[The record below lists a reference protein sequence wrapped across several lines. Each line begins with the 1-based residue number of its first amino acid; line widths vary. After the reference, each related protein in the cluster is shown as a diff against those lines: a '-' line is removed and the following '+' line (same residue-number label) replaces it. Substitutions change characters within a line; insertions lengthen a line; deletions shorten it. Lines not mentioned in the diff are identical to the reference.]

1 MLSLGIGPLTVLL
14 LLTHMYT
21 SSSLSNDAQL
31 LKPSKVPSLISK
43 SFLANHYITTILSDV
58 DGTLLSSKQD
68 NPPQQLSKTTFTAI
82 ARAIDNGY
90 NFFPCT
96 GRSRE
101 SMAIAVPD
109 ILNLFGGE
117 IENVPGVYQQ
127 GLQVYGPTGIL
138 IHEKFLDF
146 ETIAEVVKFC
156 DIHNVAVIAYAGGR
170 IFCKK
175 RSFHTDKIAEY
186 NEPIPEEYPQGL
198 ERLGEINI
206 KVHKLILLDNEDVL
220 DDKRPLLAASTLNS
234 VSGSLPS
241 VSLTKA
247 VPGMLEVLPYG
258 SSKGEGVAILL
269 KHIGVL
275 SENVICFGD
284 GENDIE
290 MFKLVNIS
298 VAVENAKNDL
308 KNIASVMTSSN
319 DENGVAMVLDML
331 IEVQADIRAK
341 ILAKSL

>member
-1 MLSLGIGPLTVLL
+1 MHIC
-14 LLTHMYT
+14 T
-21 SSSLSNDAQL
+21 SASISSEVQL
-31 LKPSKVPSLISK
+31 LKPLNVPALVSK

-58 DGTLLSSKQD
+58 DGTLLSSKLD

-90 NFFPCT
+90 DFFPCT

-101 SMAIAVPD
+101 SMALAAPD

-127 GLQVYGPTGIL
+127 GLQVYGPTGML

-146 ETIAEVVKFC
+146 DTIAEVVKFC

-170 IFCKK
+170 IFCRE

-186 NEPIPEEYPQGL
+186 NEPLPEEYPRGL
-198 ERLGEINI
+198 ERLGEIDI

-220 DDKRPLLAASTLNS
+220 ENKRPLLAASTLN
-234 VSGSLPS
+234 S

-247 VPGMLEVLPYG
+247 VPGMLEVLPAG

-275 SENVICFGD
+275 PKNVICFGD

-298 VAVENAKNDL
+298 VAVENAKDEL

-331 IEVQADIRAK
+331 IETQSDIRAK
-341 ILAKSL
+341 LLAQSL